1 MDFCGEL
8 VVNTAWRTHD
18 LEARTMPAIVDFP
31 EVIKNALPEFADLF
45 QGEPQRRHLAE
56 YLTGLMV
63 AANKTVS
70 GINSE
75 FVETTDQSCLNRFL
89 TEVEWDAEKLNERRL
104 ELLQK
109 DPTTRYHDQGII
121 AVDDVLIDHDG
132 KLIQDVGWFWDH
144 AEERYKIAHDL
155 LFANY
160 VTSSGKHY
168 PLEFRRFKKR
178 EQCEATGEVFEDHG
192 VLFRQLVDW
201 VCEREIPGDF
211 TWDSY
216 FSSAA
221 NLNYV
226 HAKRDRFGQ
235 PRAYIG
241 DLKSN
246 RKIWFRGRELRV
258 DDFAASISPQDR
270 KELRR
275 GDARQWYLT
284 CTIRLPQ
291 VNHPVR
297 IVILW
302 NHRRDDAPC
311 KILVTNRTRWEVT
324 RIVRGYRC
332 RWTGTETY
340 HRDGKQHL
348 GMGDCQLRSGLGQ
361 TRHMYLV
368 MLAYSLLVL
377 QLKQSRAKDWALVR
391 LTTIGQTCR
400 AVAAETL
407 RTTLQWAISQV
418 ANNSRKPQHVIAQ
431 LGLI

>member
-1 MDFCGEL
+1 
-8 VVNTAWRTHD
+8 
-18 LEARTMPAIVDFP
+18 MPAIVDFP
-31 EVIKNALPEFADLF
+31 AVIQDALPAFADLF
-45 QGEPQRRHLAE
+45 HGEPQRRHLGE

-63 AANKTVS
+63 AANKTVT

-75 FVETTDQSCLNRFL
+75 FAETTDQSCLNRFL

-104 ELLQK
+104 ELLQQ
-109 DPTTRYHDQGII
+109 DPTTRYHDQGVI

-132 KLIQDVGWFWDH
+132 KLIEDVGWFWDH
-144 AEERYKIAHDL
+144 AEDRHKIAHDL

-178 EQCEATGEVFEDHG
+178 AQCETTGEAFLDHG

-201 VCEREIPGDF
+201 VCERDIPGDF

-216 FSSAA
+216 FSSAE

-226 HAKRDRFGQ
+226 HSKRDRSGQ

-246 RKIWFRGRELRV
+246 RKISFRGREVRV
-258 DDFAASISPQDR
+258 DEFAAGIPPDDR

-284 CTIRLPQ
+284 CTVRLPQ
-291 VNHPVR
+291 VHHPVR

-302 NHRRDDAPC
+302 NHRRDDAPR

-368 MLAYSLLVL
+368 MLAYSLLML
-377 QLKQSRAKDWALVR
+377 QLKQNRAKDWALVR
-391 LTTIGQTCR
+391 LTTIGQACR
-400 AVAAETL
+400 AVATETL
-407 RTTLQWAISQV
+407 RTTLQWAIRQV
-418 ANNSRKPQHVIAQ
+418 ANDFKKPQHVIAQ
-431 LGLI
+431 LGLT